1 MKLGAR
7 LVNAQQASTWL
18 REAFDRIKP
27 ALMEGRRFSVEIRP
41 ETRSTAQNRILW
53 SILGDLSAQL
63 TWLVDGQH
71 QRLTDEEWK
80 DILTADLAKH
90 QRVAAGLNG
99 GFVLLGRRT
108 SKMGVAEVSELIELA
123 HAFGSLRGVAWSR
136 TSMGRDVPDEAVS
149 GSRRANGVG

>member
-1 MKLGAR
+1 MKLSAR
-7 LVNAQQASTWL
+7 LVNAQQASNWL
-18 REAFDRIKP
+18 REAFERIKP
-27 ALMEGRRFSVEIRP
+27 ALMEGRRFAIEIRP
-41 ETRSTAQNRILW
+41 ETRSSAQNRILW

-63 TWLVDGQH
+63 TWLVDGER

-80 DILTADLAKH
+80 DLLTADLAKH

-136 TSMGRDVPDEAVS
+136 TSMGRDVPDEAV
-149 GSRRANGVG
+149 NTK